1 MKYRW
6 RVIWADGRVDT
17 CVYAVERSL
26 AERGAQ
32 KCVLWR
38 RRYDLDGSSVE
49 VVRVEYLPE
58 EG

>member
-6 RVIWADGRVDT
+6 EILWSDGHRDT

-26 AERGAQ
+26 AEWGA
-32 KCVLWR
+32 R
-38 RRYDLDGSSVE
+38 RCIKDGIAFALEPVE
-49 VVRVEYLPE
+49 PVQVWFIPE

>member
-6 RVIWADGRVDT
+6 EVLWSDGHRDT

-26 AERGAQ
+26 AEWGA
-32 KCVLWR
+32 R
-38 RRYDLDGSSVE
+38 RCIKDGIAFALEPVE
-49 VVRVEYLPE
+49 PVQVWFIPE